1 MEGRNRMK
9 KYVLR
14 RALIAIPTF
23 FGITVLVFLIS
34 SMASG
39 SPLELLLNNQNISAA
54 EVERQRIKLG
64 LDQPLY
70 IQYFTWIK
78 NFFQGNLGDS
88 YRTAGNANDF
98 GRSWSD
104 NSVDLCGSD
113 HCLSD
118 LNPIR
123 SSVSKISE

>member
-1 MEGRNRMK
+1 MK

-64 LDQPLY
+64 RCISSISPGSKTFSREIWEIHTEQ
-70 IQYFTWIK
+70 
-78 NFFQGNLGDS
+78 DS
-88 YRTAGNANDF
+88 R
-98 GRSWSD
+98 
-104 NSVDLCGSD
+104 
-113 HCLSD
+113 
-118 LNPIR
+118 
-123 SSVSKISE
+123 

>member
-1 MEGRNRMK
+1 MK

-64 LDQPLY
+64 LNLTVVYPVFHLDQKLFPGKY
-70 IQYFTWIK
+70 WEIHTEQ
-78 NFFQGNLGDS
+78 DS
-88 YRTAGNANDF
+88 R
-98 GRSWSD
+98 
-104 NSVDLCGSD
+104 
-113 HCLSD
+113 
-118 LNPIR
+118 
-123 SSVSKISE
+123 